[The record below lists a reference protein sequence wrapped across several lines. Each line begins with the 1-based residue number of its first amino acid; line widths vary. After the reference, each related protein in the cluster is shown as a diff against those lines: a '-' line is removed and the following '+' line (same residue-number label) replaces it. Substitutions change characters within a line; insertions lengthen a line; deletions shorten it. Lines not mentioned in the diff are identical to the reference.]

1 MMKLRLI
8 FLIYCG
14 WSHWTLAAEQ
24 IGESPFIYSHEARTL
39 AISALSASVAPFT
52 YQGVATTRQIARV
65 QLTANTT
72 GISLGLPNRRPE
84 YVNANPYGITGRQ
97 RIAEKIGEMGARTFA
112 QKANYV
118 PIYLGVPGKGRG
130 FDQVYKFGKQI
141 IVVEAKGGSS
151 PLKVYR
157 GYLQG
162 TPKYTLAVAQE
173 VLTSKT
179 ASTSAKQAAKAVIK
193 AYNEGKLVVQ
203 ASHTAHVYGKPGL
216 TTVQTKYGQVEVPSA
231 LATAHQTSIQVG
243 VAGALLSGAFELAS
257 QLATGQKINWEKLA
271 GISLLGGA
279 SGYASNMVGTFVQ
292 TGLAT
297 NQSRLTALIATHASS
312 PLLGSISSGI
322 VASAVFAYGSY
333 LLGYADLPTA
343 NRGMAAG
350 VIGTAASALASS
362 ATFTLVATFGTA
374 STGTAI
380 GSLSGATATNATLAW
395 LGGGSIAAGGGGVAT
410 GAAILTAGTAVV
422 AIAATAGVMYLYA
435 LGDEITERERVNY
448 LVARVQQ
455 QLVLSSLEI

>member
-1 MMKLRLI
+1 MKLCLI
-8 FLIYCG
+8 FLVYFCWFHG
-14 WSHWTLAAEQ
+14 TLADEQ
-24 IGESPFIYSHEARTL
+24 TDKNPFIYSLEARTL
-39 AISALSASVAPFT
+39 AISTLSASVAPFT
-52 YQGVATTRQIARV
+52 YQGVATARQIARV

-72 GISLGLPNRRPE
+72 GIFLGLHNRRPE
-84 YVNANPYGITGRQ
+84 YLNVSPYGITGRQ
-97 RIAEKIGEMGARTFA
+97 RIAEEMGEMGARALA

-118 PIYLGVPGKGRG
+118 PIYLGAPGKGRG
-130 FDQVYKFGKQI
+130 FDQVYKFGEQL

-173 VLTSKT
+173 ILTSKT
-179 ASTSAKQAAKAVIK
+179 TSTSAKQAAKAVIK
-193 AYNEGKLVVQ
+193 AYAEGKLVVQ

-216 TTVQTKYGQVEVPSA
+216 TTVQTTYGQVDVPSA
-231 LATAHQTSIQVG
+231 LEVAHQTSIRVG

-257 QLATGQKINWEKLA
+257 QLATGQQLNWEKLG

-279 SGYASNMVGTFVQ
+279 SGYASNRVGTFVQ

-297 NQSRLTALIATHASS
+297 NQSRLASLIATHARS
-312 PLLGSISSGI
+312 PLLGNISSGM
-322 VASAVFAYGSY
+322 VASTMLAYGSY
-333 LLGYADLPTA
+333 FLGYADLQTA

-362 ATFTLVATFGTA
+362 ATLTLVATFGTA

-380 GSLSGATATNATLAW
+380 GSLSGAAATNATLAW
-395 LGGGSIAAGGGGVAT
+395 LGGGSMAAGGGGVAA
-410 GAAILTAGTAVV
+410 GAAILTAGAAVV
-422 AIAATAGVMYLYA
+422 AIAATAGVMYWYT
-435 LGDEITERERVNY
+435 LGDEITERERVGY
-448 LVARVQQ
+448 LVASVQQ
-455 QLVLSSLEI
+455 KLVSGSLDI